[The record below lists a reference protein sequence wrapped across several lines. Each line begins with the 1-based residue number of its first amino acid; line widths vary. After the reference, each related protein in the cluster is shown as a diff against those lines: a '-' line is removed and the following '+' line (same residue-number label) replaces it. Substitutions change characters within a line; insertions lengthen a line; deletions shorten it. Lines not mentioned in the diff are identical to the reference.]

1 MSVIEM
7 NHPRVKNSTSTLLR
21 AKAQGKGAANVAANS
36 AAKILAKAAA
46 NASSK
51 LKKKPAA
58 KSARKTVKK
67 AWRTAATSDHH
78 ELYELS
84 VQTPKEEVEFIDKVF
99 KSITNRLPAT
109 FREDFCGTH
118 ILSSAWVIRRATNHA
133 YGVDLDPSVLAWGAA
148 RRKQQL
154 SPGAHK
160 RLHTVQGNVLSHKGA
175 LVDVVAA
182 FNFSYYIFKKRSEL
196 LRYFKFARTR
206 LKKDGVFFLDCYG
219 GYESFSEQNEERNL
233 DGFTYIGDTAKYN
246 PISGEVL
253 NHIHFKFPDGTQ
265 IRNAFTYDWRLWTI
279 AELQELLADAGFTRS
294 AVYWEGTNHATGG
307 GNGIFR
313 KATQGEACAGW
324 IAYIAAEK

>member
-1 MSVIEM
+1 
-7 NHPRVKNSTSTLLR
+7 
-21 AKAQGKGAANVAANS
+21 
-36 AAKILAKAAA
+36 
-46 NASSK
+46 
-51 LKKKPAA
+51 
-58 KSARKTVKK
+58 
-67 AWRTAATSDHH
+67 
-78 ELYELS
+78 YELS

-118 ILSSAWVIRRATNHA
+118 ILSSAWVIRRPTNHA
-133 YGVDLDPSVLAWGAA
+133 YGVDLDPSVLAWGAE

-160 RLHTVQGNVLSHKGA
+160 RLHTVQGNVLSHKGD

-182 FNFSYYIFKKRSEL
+182 FNFSYYIFKKRAEL

-219 GYESFSEQNEERNL
+219 GYESFSEQNEERHL
-233 DGFTYIGDTAKYN
+233 DGFTYIWDTAKYN

-265 IRNAFTYDWRLWTI
+265 IRKAFTYDWRLWTI
-279 AELQELLADAGFTRS
+279 AELQELLDDAGFQRS
-294 AVYWEGTNHATGG
+294 TVYWEGTDHATGG

>member
-21 AKAQGKGAANVAANS
+21 AKAPGKGAAKVAANS
-36 AAKILAKAAA
+36 GAKASV
-46 NASSK
+46 NPLEK
-51 LKKKPAA
+51 LKKKPSA
-58 KSARKTVKK
+58 KPARKNG
-67 AWRTAATSDHH
+67 WRTAATSDRH
-78 ELYELS
+78 ELYELA
-84 VQTPKEEVEFIDKVF
+84 VQTPTEEVEFMDKVF
-99 KSITNRLPAT
+99 KSINNRLPAT

-133 YGVDLDPSVLAWGAA
+133 YGVDLDPSVLAWGAS

-160 RLHTVQGNVLSHKGA
+160 RLHTVQGNVLSHKGD

-182 FNFSYYIFKKRSEL
+182 FNFSYYIFKKRAEL

-233 DGFTYIGDTAKYN
+233 DGFTYIWDTAKYN

-265 IRNAFTYDWRLWTI
+265 IRKAFTYDWRLWTI
-279 AELQELLADAGFTRS
+279 AELQELLADAGFQRS
-294 AVYWEGTNHATGG
+294 TVYWEGTDHATGG

>member
-21 AKAQGKGAANVAANS
+21 AKAPGKGAAKVAANS
-36 AAKILAKAAA
+36 GAKASV
-46 NASSK
+46 NALEK

-58 KSARKTVKK
+58 KPARKNG
-67 AWRTAATSDHH
+67 WRTAATSDHH
-78 ELYELS
+78 ELYELA
-84 VQTPKEEVEFIDKVF
+84 VQTPAEEVEFMDKVF
-99 KSITNRLPAT
+99 KSINNRLPAT

-118 ILSSAWVIRRATNHA
+118 ILSSAWVIQRASNHA
-133 YGVDLDPSVLAWGAA
+133 YGVDLDASVLAWGAA

-160 RLHTVQGNVLSHKGA
+160 RLHTVQGNVLSHKGD

-182 FNFSYYIFKKRSEL
+182 FNFSYYIFKKRAEL

-233 DGFTYIGDTAKYN
+233 DGFTYIWDTAKYN

-265 IRNAFTYDWRLWTI
+265 IRKAFTYDWRLWTI
-279 AELQELLADAGFTRS
+279 AELQELLADAGFASST
-294 AVYWEGTNHATGG
+294 VYWEGTDHATGG

>member
-21 AKAQGKGAANVAANS
+21 AKAPGKGAAKVAANL
-36 AAKILAKAAA
+36 AAKTLAKASV
-46 NASSK
+46 NALQK

-58 KSARKTVKK
+58 KPARKNG
-67 AWRTAATSDHH
+67 WRTAATSDRH

-84 VQTPKEEVEFIDKVF
+84 VQTPTEEVEFMDKVF
-99 KSITNRLPAT
+99 KSINNRLPAT

-118 ILSSAWVIRRATNHA
+118 ILSSAWVIRRPTNHA
-133 YGVDLDPSVLAWGAA
+133 YGVDLDSSVLAWGAA

-154 SPGAHK
+154 SPSAHK
-160 RLHTVQGNVLSHKGA
+160 RLHTVQGNVLSHKGD

-182 FNFSYYIFKKRSEL
+182 FNFSYYIFKKRAEL

-233 DGFTYIGDTAKYN
+233 DGFTYIWDTAKYN

-265 IRNAFTYDWRLWTI
+265 IRKAFTYDWRLWTI
-279 AELQELLADAGFTRS
+279 AELQELLDDAGFKRS
-294 AVYWEGTNHATGG
+294 TVYWEGTDHATGG

>member
-1 MSVIEM
+1 M
-7 NHPRVKNSTSTLLR
+7 NRPRVQNSASTSSR
-21 AKAQGKGAANVAANS
+21 AKAQA
-36 AAKILAKAAA
+36 AAK
-46 NASSK
+46 ASAK

-58 KSARKTVKK
+58 KSARKTAKK

-148 RRKQQL
+148 HRKQQL

-160 RLHTVQGNVLSHKGA
+160 RLHTVQGNVLSHKGD

-182 FNFSYYIFKKRSEL
+182 FNFSYYIFKKRAEL

-233 DGFTYIGDTAKYN
+233 DGFTYIWDTAKYN

-265 IRNAFTYDWRLWTI
+265 IRKAFTYDWRLWTI
-279 AELQELLADAGFTRS
+279 AELQELLADAGFKRS
-294 AVYWEGTNHATGG
+294 TVYWEGTDHATGG

>member
-7 NHPRVKNSTSTLLR
+7 NRPRVQNSASTSSH
-21 AKAQGKGAANVAANS
+21 AKAQA
-36 AAKILAKAAA
+36 AAK
-46 NASSK
+46 ASAK

-118 ILSSAWVIRRATNHA
+118 ILSSAWVIRRPTNHA
-133 YGVDLDPSVLAWGAA
+133 YGVDLDSSVLAWGAA

-154 SPGAHK
+154 SPSAHK
-160 RLHTVQGNVLSHKGA
+160 RLHTVQGNVLSHKGD

-182 FNFSYYIFKKRSEL
+182 FNFSYYIFKKRAEL

-233 DGFTYIGDTAKYN
+233 DGFTYIWDTAKYN

-265 IRNAFTYDWRLWTI
+265 IRKAFTYDWRLWTI
-279 AELQELLADAGFTRS
+279 AELQELLADAGFKRS
-294 AVYWEGTNHATGG
+294 TVYWEGTDHATGG

>member
-21 AKAQGKGAANVAANS
+21 AKTPGKGAS
-36 AAKILAKAAA
+36 KAAA
-46 NASSK
+46 NLAAKTLAKASVNALAK
-51 LKKKPAA
+51 LKQKPTA
-58 KSARKTVKK
+58 KSGRKNGKNG
-67 AWRTAATSDHH
+67 WRTAATSDHH

-84 VQTPKEEVEFIDKVF
+84 VQTPKEEVEFMDKVF

-118 ILSSAWVIRRATNHA
+118 ILSSAWVIRRPTNHA
-133 YGVDLDPSVLAWGAA
+133 YGVDLDSSVLAWGAA

-154 SPGAHK
+154 SPSAHK
-160 RLHTVQGNVLSHKGA
+160 RLHTVQGNVLSHKGD

-182 FNFSYYIFKKRSEL
+182 FNFSYYIFKKRAEL

-233 DGFTYIGDTAKYN
+233 DGFTYIWDTAKYN

-265 IRNAFTYDWRLWTI
+265 IRKAFTYDWRLWTI
-279 AELQELLADAGFTRS
+279 AELQELLADAGFKRS
-294 AVYWEGTNHATGG
+294 TVYWEGTDHATGG

>member
-21 AKAQGKGAANVAANS
+21 AKSPGKGVAKVAANS
-36 AAKILAKAAA
+36 GAKASV
-46 NASSK
+46 NSLEK

-58 KSARKTVKK
+58 KPARKNG
-67 AWRTAATSDHH
+67 WRTAATSDRH

-118 ILSSAWVIRRATNHA
+118 ILSSAWVIRRPTNHA
-133 YGVDLDPSVLAWGAA
+133 YGVDLDSSVLAWGAA

-154 SPGAHK
+154 SPSAHK
-160 RLHTVQGNVLSHKGA
+160 RLHTVQGNVLSHKGD

-182 FNFSYYIFKKRSEL
+182 FNFSYYIFKKRAEL

-233 DGFTYIGDTAKYN
+233 DGFTYIWDTAKYN

-265 IRNAFTYDWRLWTI
+265 IRKAFTYDWRLWTI
-279 AELQELLADAGFTRS
+279 AELQELLVDAGFTRS
-294 AVYWEGTNHATGG
+294 TVYWEGTDHATGG

>member
-7 NHPRVKNSTSTLLR
+7 NRPRVKNSANTLSR
-21 AKAQGKGAANVAANS
+21 AKALG
-36 AAKILAKAAA
+36 KAAA
-46 NASSK
+46 NLAAKTSAKASVNALAK

-58 KSARKTVKK
+58 KSSHKNGKNG
-67 AWRTAATSDHH
+67 WRTAATSDHH

-118 ILSSAWVIRRATNHA
+118 ILSSAWVIRRPTNHA
-133 YGVDLDPSVLAWGAA
+133 YGVDLDSSVLAWGAA

-154 SPGAHK
+154 SPSAHK
-160 RLHTVQGNVLSHKGA
+160 RLHTVQGNVLSHKGD

-182 FNFSYYIFKKRSEL
+182 FNFSYYIFKKRAEL

-233 DGFTYIGDTAKYN
+233 DGFTYIWDTAKYN

-265 IRNAFTYDWRLWTI
+265 IRKAFTYDWRLWTI
-279 AELQELLADAGFTRS
+279 AELQELLVDAGFTRS
-294 AVYWEGTNHATGG
+294 NVYWEGTDHATGG

>member
-1 MSVIEM
+1 M

-21 AKAQGKGAANVAANS
+21 AKAPGKGAAKVAANL
-36 AAKILAKAAA
+36 AAKTLAKASV
-46 NASSK
+46 NALQK

-58 KSARKTVKK
+58 KPARKNG
-67 AWRTAATSDHH
+67 WRTAATSDRH

-84 VQTPKEEVEFIDKVF
+84 VQTPTEEVEFMDKVF
-99 KSITNRLPAT
+99 KSINNRLPAT

-118 ILSSAWVIRRATNHA
+118 ILSSAWVIRRPTNHA
-133 YGVDLDPSVLAWGAA
+133 YGVDLDSSVLAWGAA

-154 SPGAHK
+154 SPSAHK
-160 RLHTVQGNVLSHKGA
+160 RLHTVQGNVLSHKGD

-182 FNFSYYIFKKRSEL
+182 FNFSYYIFKKRAEL

-233 DGFTYIGDTAKYN
+233 DGFTYIWDTAKYN

-265 IRNAFTYDWRLWTI
+265 IRKAFTYDWRLWTI
-279 AELQELLADAGFTRS
+279 AELQELLVDAGFTRS
-294 AVYWEGTNHATGG
+294 NVYWEGTDHATGG

>member
-21 AKAQGKGAANVAANS
+21 ANAPGKGTAKVAVNL
-36 AAKILAKAAA
+36 AAKNLAKASV
-46 NASSK
+46 NALEK
-51 LKKKPAA
+51 LKKNPAA
-58 KSARKTVKK
+58 KSSRKNGKNG
-67 AWRTAATSDHH
+67 WRTAATSDHH

-118 ILSSAWVIRRATNHA
+118 ILSSAWVIQRPSNHA

-154 SPGAHK
+154 SPSAHK
-160 RLHTVQGNVLSHKGA
+160 RLHIVQGNVLSHKGEP
-175 LVDVVAA
+175 VDVVAA
-182 FNFSYYIFKKRSEL
+182 FNFSYYIFKKRAEL

-233 DGFTYIGDTAKYN
+233 DGFTYIWDTAKYN

-265 IRNAFTYDWRLWTI
+265 IRKAFTYDWRLWTI
-279 AELQELLADAGFTRS
+279 AELQELLVDAGFTRS
-294 AVYWEGTNHATGG
+294 NVYWEGTNHATGG

>member
-118 ILSSAWVIRRATNHA
+118 ILSSAWVIRRPTNHA
-133 YGVDLDPSVLAWGAA
+133 YGVDLDPSVLAWGAE

-160 RLHTVQGNVLSHKGA
+160 RLHTVQGNVLSHKGD

-182 FNFSYYIFKKRSEL
+182 FNFSYYIFKKRAEL

-233 DGFTYIGDTAKYN
+233 DGFTYIWDTAKYN

-265 IRNAFTYDWRLWTI
+265 IRKAFTYDWRLWTI
-279 AELQELLADAGFTRS
+279 AELQELLADAGFQRS
-294 AVYWEGTNHATGG
+294 TVYWEGTDHATGG

>member
-21 AKAQGKGAANVAANS
+21 AKAPGKGAAKVAANL
-36 AAKILAKAAA
+36 AAKTLAKASV
-46 NASSK
+46 NALQK

-58 KSARKTVKK
+58 KLARKNG
-67 AWRTAATSDHH
+67 WRTAATSDRH

-84 VQTPKEEVEFIDKVF
+84 VQTPTEEVEFMDKVF
-99 KSITNRLPAT
+99 KSINNRLPAT

-118 ILSSAWVIRRATNHA
+118 ILSSAWVIRRPTNHA
-133 YGVDLDPSVLAWGAA
+133 YGVDLDSSVLAWGAA

-154 SPGAHK
+154 SPSAHK
-160 RLHTVQGNVLSHKGA
+160 RLHTVQGNVLSHKGD

-182 FNFSYYIFKKRSEL
+182 FNFSYYIFKKRAEL

-233 DGFTYIGDTAKYN
+233 DGFTYIWDTAKYN

-265 IRNAFTYDWRLWTI
+265 IRKAFTYDWRLWTI
-279 AELQELLADAGFTRS
+279 AELQELLVDAGFTRS
-294 AVYWEGTNHATGG
+294 TVYWEGTDHATGG

>member
-21 AKAQGKGAANVAANS
+21 AKAPGKGAAKVAANL
-36 AAKILAKAAA
+36 AAKTLAKASV
-46 NASSK
+46 NALQK

-58 KSARKTVKK
+58 KPARKNG
-67 AWRTAATSDHH
+67 WRTAATSDRH

-84 VQTPKEEVEFIDKVF
+84 VQTPTEEVEFMDKVF
-99 KSITNRLPAT
+99 KSINNRLPAT

-118 ILSSAWVIRRATNHA
+118 ILSSAWVIRRPTNHA
-133 YGVDLDPSVLAWGAA
+133 YGVDLDSSVLAWGAA

-154 SPGAHK
+154 SPSAHK
-160 RLHTVQGNVLSHKGA
+160 RLHTVQGNVLSHKGD

-182 FNFSYYIFKKRSEL
+182 FNFSYYIFKKRAEL

-233 DGFTYIGDTAKYN
+233 DGFTYIWDTAKYN

-265 IRNAFTYDWRLWTI
+265 IRKAFTYDWRLWTI
-279 AELQELLADAGFTRS
+279 AELQELLVDAGFTRS
-294 AVYWEGTNHATGG
+294 NVYWEGTDHATGG

>member
-1 MSVIEM
+1 M
-7 NHPRVKNSTSTLLR
+7 
-21 AKAQGKGAANVAANS
+21 
-36 AAKILAKAAA
+36 
-46 NASSK
+46 
-51 LKKKPAA
+51 
-58 KSARKTVKK
+58 
-67 AWRTAATSDHH
+67 
-78 ELYELS
+78 
-84 VQTPKEEVEFIDKVF
+84 DKVF
-99 KSITNRLPAT
+99 KSITNRMPTT

-160 RLHTVQGNVLSHKGA
+160 RLHTVQGNVLSHKGD

-182 FNFSYYIFKKRSEL
+182 FNFSYYIFKKRAEL

-233 DGFTYIGDTAKYN
+233 DGFTYIWDTAKYN

-265 IRNAFTYDWRLWTI
+265 IRKAFTYDWRLWTI
-279 AELQELLADAGFTRS
+279 AELQELLADAGFQRS
-294 AVYWEGTNHATGG
+294 TVYWEGTDHATGG

>member
-1 MSVIEM
+1 M
-7 NHPRVKNSTSTLLR
+7 
-21 AKAQGKGAANVAANS
+21 
-36 AAKILAKAAA
+36 
-46 NASSK
+46 
-51 LKKKPAA
+51 
-58 KSARKTVKK
+58 
-67 AWRTAATSDHH
+67 
-78 ELYELS
+78 
-84 VQTPKEEVEFIDKVF
+84 DKVF
-99 KSITNRLPAT
+99 KSINNRLPAT

-154 SPGAHK
+154 SPSAHK
-160 RLHTVQGNVLSHKGA
+160 RLHIVQGNVLSHKGE

-182 FNFSYYIFKKRSEL
+182 FNFSYYIFKKRAEL

-233 DGFTYIGDTAKYN
+233 DGFTYIWDTAKYN

-265 IRNAFTYDWRLWTI
+265 IRKAFTYDWRLWTI
-279 AELQELLADAGFTRS
+279 AELQELLVDAGFTRS
-294 AVYWEGTNHATGG
+294 NVYWEGTDHATGG

>member
-1 MSVIEM
+1 M
-7 NHPRVKNSTSTLLR
+7 
-21 AKAQGKGAANVAANS
+21 
-36 AAKILAKAAA
+36 
-46 NASSK
+46 
-51 LKKKPAA
+51 
-58 KSARKTVKK
+58 KK

-160 RLHTVQGNVLSHKGA
+160 RLHTVQGNVLSHKGD

-182 FNFSYYIFKKRSEL
+182 FNFSYYIFKKRAEL

-233 DGFTYIGDTAKYN
+233 DGFTYIWDTAKYN

-265 IRNAFTYDWRLWTI
+265 IRKAFTYDWRLWTI
-279 AELQELLADAGFTRS
+279 AELQELLDDAGFKRS
-294 AVYWEGTNHATGG
+294 TVYWEGTDHATGG